1 MSILVILG
9 KIYGQK
15 AHEFKSEIKMGAVQV
30 FKSRQVGNEILRS
43 DFHFSQLS
51 FNFVHVHMHI

>member
-15 AHEFKSEIKMGAVQV
+15 AHEFKSEIKMGAV